1 MLALS
6 LHPSETRTPRHR
18 ISAAARRV
26 PGSAHVTLRFEVQGA
41 DEILW
46 PKSADSPVRRDE
58 LWKTTCL
65 ESFVAV
71 GFNGAGASE
80 YEEFNFSPS
89 GDWAAYRFDSYRAGM
104 KNAEVETPHA
114 VRRESSRPGVAV
126 FEIDFSL
133 SGGFDDHLSRPL
145 AISLTA
151 VMVEKSDSQP
161 FYWALSHVGSKPDF
175 HLRESFSLELE

>member
-18 ISAAARRV
+18 VSATARRV
-26 PGSAHVTLRFEVQGA
+26 PGSAHVTLRFEITGA
-41 DEILW
+41 DEVLW
-46 PKSADSPVRRDE
+46 PKPGATASRRDE

-80 YEEFNFSPS
+80 YEEFNFSPN
-89 GDWAAYRFDSYRAGM
+89 GDWAAYRFDAYRSGM
-104 KNAEVETPHA
+104 KNAEVEAPDFN
-114 VRRESSRPGVAV
+114 RRESARSGVAA

-133 SGGFDDHLSRPL
+133 SGEFADFLDRSL
-145 AISLTA
+145 ALSLTA
-151 VMVEKSDSQP
+151 VIVEKSDSQP
-161 FYWALSHVGSKPDF
+161 FYWALSHVGAKPDF